1 MTAPRISVLMM
12 TMAPTPFLEELTAFS
27 IKMHRIQASDKGY
40 ELIVIETKSDRF
52 GHADTLMRLQIEKY
66 IHFPEPIGG
75 VKEANAGIDAAS
87 GDFILFTGTDI
98 IPASGWDAE
107 LLRLFA
113 DRKDCGAASLS
124 AFEPNATIGPAGP
137 VDLVVEGM
145 FSPFTMF
152 RRGERYDESYRRVY
166 QDSDLIL
173 RLYERG
179 FRAYRSCRKHVWHLG
194 SVTNNSA
201 GSAHAEM
208 HAKALAHDERLF
220 YQRWGKSP
228 LAMFAMMRGG
238 AQVYGREHEALLA
251 HINLHY
257 DPNAPED
264 PEEVKYDD
272 NVASPETG
280 SHAMACGG

>member
-12 TMAPTPFLEELTAFS
+12 TMAPNPFLEELTAFA
-27 IKMHRIQASDKGY
+27 IKMHRIQAADKGY
-40 ELIVIETKSDRF
+40 ELIVIETRSDRF
-52 GHADTLMRLQIEKY
+52 APDGPWLGLQVDKY
-66 IHFPEPIGG
+66 IRFPEPIGG

-98 IPASGWDAE
+98 IPPPGWDAE
-107 LLRLFA
+107 LLRLF

-152 RRGERYDESYRRVY
+152 RRGERYDEAYQRVY
-166 QDSDLIL
+166 QDSDLIM

-179 FRAYRSCRKHVWHLG
+179 LRAFRSCRKHVWHLG

-201 GSAHAEM
+201 GSAHAAM

-257 DPNAPED
+257 DPNAQ
-264 PEEVKYDD
+264 EEPADYHD